1 MYYKV
6 PINNGELDIDYVY
19 LMEAIQVSDSE
30 CYVKMRDEAVRRDSW
45 QEITEEE
52 FEAVKP
58 PIPEPVPAE
67 TVDQKLARL
76 EQDNLILMDALAT
89 VYEELLTLKDG
100 GVV

>member
-1 MYYKV
+1 MHYKV

-30 CYVKMRDEAVRRDSW
+30 CYVKMRDDAVRRDSW

-58 PIPEPVPAE
+58 PIPEPVLAE
-67 TVDQKLARL
+67 TTDQKLARL

-89 VYEELLTLKDG
+89 VYEELLNLQSG
-100 GVV
+100 GAV